1 MIRKLK
7 LKFYT
12 LYWSFQIKEFKII
25 KQKLIKWNWQPVSK
39 FTTASNTLYKI
50 SFYILII
57 KKIFWIWLI
66 MWKMIFKK
74 QFRYYFDLI
83 SNRDHQTHYIIKLYN
98 KNMFYHEYIKISYEI
113 QYFSLRLIAQS
124 NLEKRIFK
132 EKIQFFK
139 ESSFCWRFCKDKEM
153 RK

>member
-1 MIRKLK
+1 
-7 LKFYT
+7 
-12 LYWSFQIKEFKII
+12 
-25 KQKLIKWNWQPVSK
+25 
-39 FTTASNTLYKI
+39 
-50 SFYILII
+50 
-57 KKIFWIWLI
+57 
-66 MWKMIFKK
+66 MIFKK

-139 ESSFCWRFCKDKEM
+139 ESSFC
-153 RK
+153 